1 LGEPLSGKTGIL
13 RLNINN
19 RPIAGKTTAYDQA
32 PRSLPLLLKKA
43 IFQVL
48 PAFFEW

>member
-1 LGEPLSGKTGIL
+1 MGKT
-13 RLNINN
+13 INH
-19 RPIAGKTTAYDQA
+19 AQA

-48 PAFFEW
+48 PAFFER